1 MDAST
6 LPEINVGVVERVTST
21 AYLLSVVLVFLFC
34 LAFMW
39 GVFVRPTWNA
49 QTDEDKRKWKTFWNR
64 IEIIWLISAFSTII
78 FALSPGSSY
87 FEVIGLGKSGTNLYH
102 GILQPGRCTV
112 RSPILA
118 IKSRRKKRWN
128 GA

>member
-6 LPEINVGVVERVTST
+6 LPEIYVGVIERVTST
-21 AYLLSVVLVFLFC
+21 IYLLSVVLVFLFC

-49 QTDEDKRKWKTFWNR
+49 QTDEDKRKWKTFWNH

-78 FALSPGSSY
+78 FALSPGWSRLAPTLPMPAMA
-87 FEVIGLGKSGTNLYH
+87 EKDLVQEQNAIVDT
-102 GILQPGRCTV
+102 GRGFLEHC
-112 RSPILA
+112 SI
-118 IKSRRKKRWN
+118 
-128 GA
+128 